1 MIQHAHM
8 RGASVE
14 DKKRAM
20 QEFKNFWY
28 TQVTQA
34 EDNEVFGKQIQSGKV
49 WKSHDLFCTHAYS
62 WFRHS

>member
-14 DKKRAM
+14 EKKRAM
-20 QEFKNFWY
+20 QEFKNFWL

-34 EDNEVFGKQIQSGKV
+34 EDNELFGKQIQCGNV
-49 WKSHDLFCTHAYS
+49 CTTQVA
-62 WFRHS
+62 